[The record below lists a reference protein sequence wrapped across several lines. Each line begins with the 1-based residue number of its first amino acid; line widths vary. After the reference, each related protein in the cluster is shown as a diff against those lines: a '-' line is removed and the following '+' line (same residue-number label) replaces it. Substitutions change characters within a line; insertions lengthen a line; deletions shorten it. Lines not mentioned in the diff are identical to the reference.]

1 VPLIHISNIIY
12 LNYPAG
18 PLTNQDYQLHL
29 SDGVVNGNT
38 GAEGLV
44 SRDKVPS
51 GDYELDIANRV
62 TYISAIPLSMERIP
76 WILDVDA
83 ANGGSPPSDTEANTP
98 AGTPSSM
105 GTGQ

>member
-1 VPLIHISNIIY
+1 M
-12 LNYPAG
+12 
-18 PLTNQDYQLHL
+18 
-29 SDGVVNGNT
+29 VNGNT